1 MIACQRTTHVIANQ
15 SPGHS
20 GNQLRTGRGGHWPP
34 AFCKFLVLLERNGE
48 RPYPALRATFTLWSN
63 CHWQLLDF
71 NSLRGAP
78 PSQGKAW
85 KTDCDRRE
93 SLERAT
99 PVCGSSQRH
108 AFFAS
113 ALKTERY
120 RAVPNSQSNTDQ
132 PAHALNAASCRYSA
146 FRFSTS
152 SATFRER
159 MTLYLS

>member
-1 MIACQRTTHVIANQ
+1 MVVSLRDDFDCVPANNACHCEPVLTLVWQ

-20 GNQLRTGRGGHWPP
+20 GNQLRTGRGGQWPP

-48 RPYPALRATFTLWSN
+48 RPHPALRATF
-63 CHWQLLDF
+63 
-71 NSLRGAP
+71 

-93 SLERAT
+93 SLEGAT

-108 AFFAS
+108 AFFTS

-152 SATFRER
+152 SAMFRER